1 MRKRISLVIK
11 LFGEAQKALTDITS
25 LFVLPFVT
33 IFILLVFLIYWL
45 MTAMMIYSFGEYN
58 SDVFYIGNFNI
69 NKNILANVMWV
80 YHIVGLI
87 WISEF
92 IFGCQAMV
100 VSGSV
105 AQWYFERYIK
115 LNFIEIFNYNIL

>member
-1 MRKRISLVIK
+1 MRKRLSLVIK

-33 IFILLVFLIYWL
+33 IAILATFILYWL
-45 MTAMMIYSFGEYN
+45 MTAMMIYSFGAFN
-58 SDVFYIGNFNI
+58 SDALYIGNFSI
-69 NKNILANVMWV
+69 DKSMLAKVMWF

-105 AQWYFERYIK
+105 AQWYFQRYFRLNLTSLFSYIIK
-115 LNFIEIFNYNIL
+115 